1 MLGKGFKCCAYDA
14 GMSIKARKDAHEK
27 FVKDKIKVI
36 VATIAFG
43 MGIDKHDV
51 RNIIHYGAS
60 KDIESYYQEVG
71 RAGRDGA
78 PARCVTFYNSADFDL
93 HQ

>member
-1 MLGKGFKCCAYDA
+1 M
-14 GMSIKARKDAHEK
+14 
-27 FVKDKIKVI
+27 KVI

-43 MGIDKHDV
+43 MGIDKPDV

-71 RAGRDGA
+71 RAGRDGQ
-78 PARCVTFYNSADFDL
+78 PSICVTFYRPTDFVL

>member
-1 MLGKGFKCCAYDA
+1 MALKL
-14 GMSIKARKDAHEK
+14 RKEAHEK
-27 FVKDKIKVI
+27 FVKDKVKII

-43 MGIDKHDV
+43 MGIDKPDV

-71 RAGRDGA
+71 RAGRDGQ
-78 PARCVTFYNSADFDL
+78 PSNCVTFYKHSDFDL
-93 HQ
+93 HE

>member
-1 MLGKGFKCCAYDA
+1 
-14 GMSIKARKDAHEK
+14 MSVTARKKAHEN
-27 FVKDKIKVI
+27 FAKDKVKII
-36 VATIAFG
+36 IATIAFG
-43 MGIDKHDV
+43 MGIDKPDV

-71 RAGRDGA
+71 RAGRDGQ
-78 PARCVTFYNSADFDL
+78 PSNCITFYSNGDFEL